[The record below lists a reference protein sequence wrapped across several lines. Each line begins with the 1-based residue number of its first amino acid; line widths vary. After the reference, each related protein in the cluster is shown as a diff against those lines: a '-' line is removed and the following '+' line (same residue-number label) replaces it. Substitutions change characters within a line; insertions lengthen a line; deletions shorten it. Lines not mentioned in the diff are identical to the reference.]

1 MFRAQPLLR
10 AIREGTVEPCRPP
23 AEKRRRLG
31 LPRVCKSALGKV
43 DPILARVCHRDPG
56 AVVVVVAHAPV
67 ATRPRTVP

>member
-1 MFRAQPLLR
+1 MLQAQPLLR

-23 AEKRRRLG
+23 ADKRRRFG

-43 DPILARVCHRDPG
+43 DPVLAGLPRGDTG
-56 AVVVVVAHAPV
+56 AVVVVVAHAPA